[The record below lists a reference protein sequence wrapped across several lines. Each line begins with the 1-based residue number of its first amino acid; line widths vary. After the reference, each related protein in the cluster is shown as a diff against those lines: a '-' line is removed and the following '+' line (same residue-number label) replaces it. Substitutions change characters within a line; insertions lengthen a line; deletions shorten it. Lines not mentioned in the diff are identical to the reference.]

1 MLFITTTVVVEEW
14 GTHYYSFS
22 ISSTRDFL
30 AESSTLGE
38 IAAAAAA
45 NWATVAVTV
54 AAGKCGSHA
63 RFADEECLLSLSLF
77 VFVFLVASL
86 VSSVWAALEA
96 KG

>member
-1 MLFITTTVVVEEW
+1 MLFITTTIVVEEW

-38 IAAAAAA
+38 IATAAAA

-63 RFADEECLLSLSLF
+63 RFADEECLLSLF